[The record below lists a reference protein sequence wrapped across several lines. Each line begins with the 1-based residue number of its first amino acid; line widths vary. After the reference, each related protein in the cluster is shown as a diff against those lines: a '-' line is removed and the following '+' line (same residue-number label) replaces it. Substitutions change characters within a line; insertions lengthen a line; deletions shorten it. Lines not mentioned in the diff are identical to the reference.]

1 MAIDAYG
8 NQVTAA
14 STAAA
19 ASSASTASAAVDKT
33 SLSKDDFLK
42 LLMLELKYQDP
53 TQPMDSEKILS
64 QTSQLST
71 LEASENTTKALES
84 LATSLTSSAQ
94 YSGIS
99 AIGKIADTGS
109 NAISKEDGKTSDFEI
124 YFPNDVANGNVNIL
138 DNKGNVLRSMAIGA
152 TSAGVAQYS
161 WDGLNASG
169 KALDAGIY
177 YAEASY
183 TKTDGT
189 KGTSRVGTYP
199 IESIKFDSGK
209 TYAKLG
215 SSYVDF
221 STISEVSAN

>member
-8 NQVTAA
+8 NTL
-14 STAAA
+14 TT
-19 ASSASTASAAVDKT
+19 SSAATTTSAATAAVDKT

-64 QTSQLST
+64 QTSQLAT
-71 LEASENTTKALES
+71 LESSTNTNKALET
-84 LATSLTSSAQ
+84 LAASLTSSMQ

-109 NAISKEDGKTSDFEI
+109 NAIVKDGTAATSDFEI
-124 YFPNDVANGNVNIL
+124 YFPNDVASGNVNIL
-138 DNKGNVLRSMAIGA
+138 DANGNILKSMPIGA
-152 TSAGVAQYS
+152 TSAGIAKYS
-161 WDGLNASG
+161 WDGTNASG
-169 KALDAGIY
+169 KALDNGVY
-177 YAEASY
+177 YVESAY

-189 KGTSRVGTYP
+189 AATARVGLYP

-215 SSYVDF
+215 SGYVDF
-221 STISEVSAN
+221 STIKEVSAN